1 MKNSNLQ
8 RFGKHWGFHLTNWAY
23 RLVSRAVAV
32 AKLLK
37 PKVHGSSPNHCHQ
50 IVYGAFNQFAQDEQC
65 WKVQIMSQILGTSV
79 AKSDEFHLLLCWSP
93 LFLFFL
99 RSITSVAED

>member
-1 MKNSNLQ
+1 M
-8 RFGKHWGFHLTNWAY
+8 
-23 RLVSRAVAV
+23 AVAV